1 MKKNTKIVDPL
12 NYPYNDDPFIIQNKS
27 KSSKK
32 ACDKQEEK
40 FTVSVTWD
48 HEVQESVLRIESRI
62 IFLQWIASV
71 SIVLSALTVLFVGL
85 HK

>member
-32 ACDKQEEK
+32 ACDKQEEILK
-40 FTVSVTWD
+40 WTITFD
-48 HEVQESVLRIESRI
+48 HEMQEVALRIESRI